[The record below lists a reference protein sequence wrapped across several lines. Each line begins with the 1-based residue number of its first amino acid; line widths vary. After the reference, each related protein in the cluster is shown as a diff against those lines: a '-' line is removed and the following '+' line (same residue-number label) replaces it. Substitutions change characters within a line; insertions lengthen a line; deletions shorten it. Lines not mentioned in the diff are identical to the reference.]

1 MQLTKYGLS
10 LIVGVF
16 SFELKKQKF
25 CNEDQMYVTLSRVTV
40 IDNLFLIRKYNHNVY
55 KVNENVII
63 EYSRLQENSF
73 D

>member
-1 MQLTKYGLS
+1 MQLTKKGLS
-10 LIVGVF
+10 LIVVVF
-16 SFELKKQKF
+16 RFELKKQKF
-25 CNEDQMYVTLSRVTV
+25 CNEGQMYVTLSRVTV

>member
-1 MQLTKYGLS
+1 
-10 LIVGVF
+10 
-16 SFELKKQKF
+16 
-25 CNEDQMYVTLSRVTV
+25 MYVTLSRVTV

-73 D
+73 DWSCKDYGECDSLKV